1 MTIIRDY
8 FNLTLKYQMEYGMNT
23 LLLMQVGSFF
33 ECYAL
38 FNPDS
43 NYYTGSQIKQ
53 FSDINDLVIS
63 KKQSYLRYLLFYC
76 DNNNVIPTL

>member
-1 MTIIRDY
+1 MTIINDY
-8 FNLTLKYQMEYGMNT
+8 LCLTKKYKDEYSDKT

-38 FNPDS
+38 LNEKDNTYYGS
-43 NYYTGSQIKQ
+43 NIQD

-63 KKQSYLRYLLFYC
+63 KKK
-76 DNNNVIPTL
+76 T